1 MTDKGHF
8 VRVAVVSVLPAAVG
22 GEAEKIYPAV
32 VWEMPAIYLRGECA
46 DQLARHTET
55 THLSRSEQP

>member
-8 VRVAVVSVLPAAVG
+8 VRVAVVSVLPPAVR

-32 VWEMPAIYLRGECA
+32 VWEMPVIYLRE
-46 DQLARHTET
+46 ENVPI
-55 THLSRSEQP
+55 S